1 MSVVFAVTFKA
12 KEDTYDELHAT
23 LTAILPDTAAFKGAE
38 LISCSADPAD
48 KTIYVHEVWDSVDSQ
63 KAYLAWRQER
73 GDVDKLVALLRDPP
87 SFEEREHLTFQQ

>member
-23 LTAILPDTAAFKGAE
+23 LKAILPDTANFKGAE

-48 KTIYVHEVWDSVDSQ
+48 KTFYVHEVWGSVESQ
-63 KAYLAWRQER
+63 HAYVAWRKER
-73 GDVDKLVALLRDPP
+73 GDIDKLVALLREAPI
-87 SFEEREHLTFQQ
+87 FEQREHLAF

>member
-23 LTAILPDTAAFKGAE
+23 LKAILPDTANFNGAK

-48 KTIYVHEVWDSVDSQ
+48 KTFYVHEVWDSVESQ
-63 KAYLAWRQER
+63 EAYLAWRQER
-73 GDVDKLVALLRDPP
+73 GDVDKLVAMLREAP
-87 SFEEREHLTFQQ
+87 SFDQQEHLTF